1 MGLDF
6 KSNLFLKFIFYFLF
20 FTNSCTK
27 TEWID
32 TLPKPWTLS
41 EAEISKILPK
51 FHEKYPDFHDR
62 LLAFSLWQIGK
73 PYELFC
79 LGEEAGVDSDPIYR
93 LDVSDCTVH
102 ILTSLASIQS
112 QSWSDAKSKLIQI
125 HYKPNS
131 SGKSFPTYKSRWHY
145 TSDRIEENP
154 STKNITNNLVSSEK
168 LKNISITLNQKANG
182 KEFLELG
189 WKKSTSIDYI
199 PSDKITSEIIKKLP
213 VISGV
218 AFVKESYFDTGLI
231 VAHEGMVVNNKNII
245 HASSE
250 YGKTV
255 NMDFMEYYFRSD
267 GPLFDGVL
275 FYSFHPIIK

>member
-1 MGLDF
+1 L
-6 KSNLFLKFIFYFLF
+6 KSSLLLKFIFYFLF
-20 FTNSCTK
+20 FTNSCTEIK
-27 TEWID
+27 WID

-41 EAEISKILPK
+41 EDALTKILPK
-51 FHEKYPDFHDR
+51 FHEEYPDFHDR
-62 LLAFSLWQIGK
+62 LLAFSLWQVGK

-79 LGEEAGVDSDPIYR
+79 LGEEEGRDLDPIFR

-112 QSWSDAKSKLIQI
+112 QSWSDAKSKLIKI

-131 SGKSFPTYKSRWHY
+131 IGKSTPTYNSRWHY
-145 TSDRIEENP
+145 TSDRIENNP
-154 STKNITNNLVSSEK
+154 STKNITNSLVLPDK
-168 LKNISITLNQKANG
+168 LKSVSLTLNQKSNG
-182 KEFLELG
+182 KEFLELD
-189 WKKSTSIDYI
+189 WKKSIIINYI
-199 PSDKITSEIIKKLP
+199 PSDNITSEIFEKLP

-218 AFVKESYFDTGLI
+218 AFVKESYFDTGLL
-231 VAHEGMVVNNKNII
+231 VAHEGMIINNKNII

-250 YGKTV
+250 YKKTV

-275 FYSFHPIIK
+275 FYSFHPINK

>member
-1 MGLDF
+1 MGLNI
-6 KSNLFLKFIFYFLF
+6 KSSFILKVIFYLLF

-27 TEWID
+27 TKWID

-41 EAEISKILPK
+41 EDAITKILPK

-62 LLAFSLWQIGK
+62 LLAFSLWQVGK

-79 LGEEAGVDSDPIYR
+79 LGEEEGVDKDPIFR

-102 ILTSLASIQS
+102 ILTSLASVQA
-112 QSWSDAKSKLIQI
+112 QSWSGAKLKLIQI
-125 HYKPNS
+125 HYKANS
-131 SGKSFPTYKSRWHY
+131 SGKSFPTYNSRWHY

-154 STKNITNNLVSSEK
+154 STKNITNNLVLPEK
-168 LKNISITLNQKANG
+168 LKNITITLNQKSNG
-182 KEFLELG
+182 KEFLDLN
-189 WKKSTSIDYI
+189 WKKSISINYI
-199 PSDKITSEIIKKLP
+199 PSDKITSDIIKKLP

-218 AFVKESYFDTGLI
+218 AFVKKSYFDTGLI
-231 VAHEGMVVNNKNII
+231 VAHEGMIINNKNII

-267 GPLFDGVL
+267 GELFDGVL
-275 FYSFHPIIK
+275 FYSFHPIDK

>member
-1 MGLDF
+1 M
-6 KSNLFLKFIFYFLF
+6 KSSLLLKFIFYFLF
-20 FTNSCTK
+20 FTNSCTEIK
-27 TEWID
+27 WID

-41 EAEISKILPK
+41 EDALTKILPK
-51 FHEKYPDFHDR
+51 FHEEYPDFHDR
-62 LLAFSLWQIGK
+62 LLAFSLWQVGK

-79 LGEEAGVDSDPIYR
+79 LGEEEGRDLDPIFR

-112 QSWSDAKSKLIQI
+112 QSWSDAKSKLIKI

-131 SGKSFPTYKSRWHY
+131 IGKSTPTYNSRWHY
-145 TSDRIEENP
+145 TSDRIENNP
-154 STKNITNNLVSSEK
+154 STKNITNSLVLPDK
-168 LKNISITLNQKANG
+168 LKSVSLTLNQKSNG
-182 KEFLELG
+182 KEFLELD
-189 WKKSTSIDYI
+189 WKKSIIINYI
-199 PSDKITSEIIKKLP
+199 PSDNITSEIFEKLP

-231 VAHEGMVVNNKNII
+231 VAHEGMIINNKNII

-250 YGKTV
+250 YKKTV
-255 NMDFMEYYFRSD
+255 NIDFMEYYFRSD

-275 FYSFHPIIK
+275 FYSFHPINK

>member
-1 MGLDF
+1 M
-6 KSNLFLKFIFYFLF
+6 KSSLLFFIFYFLF
-20 FTNSCTK
+20 FTNSCTEIK
-27 TEWID
+27 WID

-41 EAEISKILPK
+41 EDALTKILPK
-51 FHEKYPDFHDR
+51 FHEEYPDFHDR
-62 LLAFSLWQIGK
+62 LLAFSLWQVGK

-79 LGEEAGVDSDPIYR
+79 LGEEEGRDLDPIFR

-112 QSWSDAKSKLIQI
+112 QSWSDAKSKLIKI

-131 SGKSFPTYKSRWHY
+131 IGKSTPTYNSRWHY
-145 TSDRIEENP
+145 TSDRIENNP
-154 STKNITNNLVSSEK
+154 STKNITNSLVLPDK
-168 LKNISITLNQKANG
+168 LKSVSLTLNQKSNG
-182 KEFLELG
+182 KEFLELD
-189 WKKSTSIDYI
+189 WKKSIIINYI
-199 PSDKITSEIIKKLP
+199 PSDNITSEIFEKLP

-231 VAHEGMVVNNKNII
+231 VAHEGMIINNKNII

-250 YGKTV
+250 YKKTV

-275 FYSFHPIIK
+275 FYSFHPINK

>member
-1 MGLDF
+1 M
-6 KSNLFLKFIFYFLF
+6 KSSLLLKFIFYFLF
-20 FTNSCTK
+20 FTNSCTEIK
-27 TEWID
+27 WID

-41 EAEISKILPK
+41 EDALTKILPK
-51 FHEKYPDFHDR
+51 FHEEYPDFHDR
-62 LLAFSLWQIGK
+62 LLAFSLWQVGK

-79 LGEEAGVDSDPIYR
+79 LGEEEGRDLDPIFR

-112 QSWSDAKSKLIQI
+112 QSWSDAKSQLIKI

-131 SGKSFPTYKSRWHY
+131 IGKSTPTYNSRWHY
-145 TSDRIEENP
+145 TSDRIENNP
-154 STKNITNNLVSSEK
+154 STKNITNSLVLPDK
-168 LKNISITLNQKANG
+168 LKSVSLTLNQKSNG
-182 KEFLELG
+182 KEFLELD
-189 WKKSTSIDYI
+189 WKKSIIINYI
-199 PSDKITSEIIKKLP
+199 PSDNITSEIFEKLP

-231 VAHEGMVVNNKNII
+231 VAHEGMIINNKNII

-250 YGKTV
+250 YKKTV

-275 FYSFHPIIK
+275 FYSFHPINK

>member
-1 MGLDF
+1 M
-6 KSNLFLKFIFYFLF
+6 KSSLLLKFIFYFLF
-20 FTNSCTK
+20 FTNSCTEIK
-27 TEWID
+27 WID

-41 EAEISKILPK
+41 EDALTKILPK
-51 FHEKYPDFHDR
+51 FHEEYPDFHDR
-62 LLAFSLWQIGK
+62 LLAFSLWQVGK

-79 LGEEAGVDSDPIYR
+79 LGEEEGRDLDPIFR

-112 QSWSDAKSKLIQI
+112 QSWSDAKSKLIKI

-131 SGKSFPTYKSRWHY
+131 LGKSTPTYNSRWHY
-145 TSDRIEENP
+145 TSDRIENNP
-154 STKNITNNLVSSEK
+154 STKNITNSLVLPDK
-168 LKNISITLNQKANG
+168 LKSVSLTLNQKSNG
-182 KEFLELG
+182 KEFLELD
-189 WKKSTSIDYI
+189 WKKSIIINYI
-199 PSDKITSEIIKKLP
+199 PSDNITSEIFEKLP

-231 VAHEGMVVNNKNII
+231 VAHEGMIINNKNII

-250 YGKTV
+250 YKKTV

-275 FYSFHPIIK
+275 FYSFHPINK

>member
-1 MGLDF
+1 M
-6 KSNLFLKFIFYFLF
+6 KSSLLLKFIFYCLF

-27 TEWID
+27 IKWID

-41 EAEISKILPK
+41 EDALTKILPK
-51 FHEKYPDFHDR
+51 FHEEYPDFHDR
-62 LLAFSLWQIGK
+62 LLAFSLWQVGK

-79 LGEEAGVDSDPIYR
+79 LGEEEGRDLDPIFR

-112 QSWSDAKSKLIQI
+112 QSWSDAKSKLIKI

-131 SGKSFPTYKSRWHY
+131 IGKSTPTYNSRWHY
-145 TSDRIEENP
+145 TSDRIENNP
-154 STKNITNNLVSSEK
+154 STKNITNSLVLPDK
-168 LKNISITLNQKANG
+168 LKSVSLTLNQKSNG
-182 KEFLELG
+182 KEFLELD
-189 WKKSTSIDYI
+189 WKKSIIINYI
-199 PSDKITSEIIKKLP
+199 PSDNITSEIFEKLP

-231 VAHEGMVVNNKNII
+231 VAHEGMIINNKNII

-250 YGKTV
+250 YKKTV

-275 FYSFHPIIK
+275 FYSFHPINK

>member
-1 MGLDF
+1 L
-6 KSNLFLKFIFYFLF
+6 LLKFIFYFLF

-27 TEWID
+27 TKWID

-41 EAEISKILPK
+41 EDEITKILPK

-62 LLAFSLWQIGK
+62 LLAFSLWQVGK

-79 LGEEAGVDSDPIYR
+79 LGEEEGRDLDPIFR

-102 ILTSLASIQS
+102 ILTSLASVQS

-131 SGKSFPTYKSRWHY
+131 IGKSTPTYNSRWHY
-145 TSDRIEENP
+145 TSDRIENNP
-154 STKNITNNLVSSEK
+154 STKNITNSLVLPDK
-168 LKNISITLNQKANG
+168 LKSVSLTLNQKSNG
-182 KEFLELG
+182 KEFLDLD
-189 WKKSTSIDYI
+189 WKKSIIINYI
-199 PSDKITSEIIKKLP
+199 PSDNITSEIFEKLP

-231 VAHEGMVVNNKNII
+231 VAHEGMIINNKNII

-250 YGKTV
+250 YKKTV

-275 FYSFHPIIK
+275 FYSFHPINK

>member
-1 MGLDF
+1 M
-6 KSNLFLKFIFYFLF
+6 
-20 FTNSCTK
+20 
-27 TEWID
+27 
-32 TLPKPWTLS
+32 
-41 EAEISKILPK
+41 
-51 FHEKYPDFHDR
+51 
-62 LLAFSLWQIGK
+62 
-73 PYELFC
+73 
-79 LGEEAGVDSDPIYR
+79 
-93 LDVSDCTVH
+93 
-102 ILTSLASIQS
+102 
-112 QSWSDAKSKLIQI
+112 
-125 HYKPNS
+125 
-131 SGKSFPTYKSRWHY
+131 
-145 TSDRIEENP
+145 
-154 STKNITNNLVSSEK
+154 
-168 LKNISITLNQKANG
+168 NQKANG

>member
-1 MGLDF
+1 M
-6 KSNLFLKFIFYFLF
+6 KSSLLLKFIFYFLF
-20 FTNSCTK
+20 FTNSCTEIK
-27 TEWID
+27 WID

-41 EAEISKILPK
+41 EDALTKILPK
-51 FHEKYPDFHDR
+51 FHEEYPDFHDR
-62 LLAFSLWQIGK
+62 LLAFSLWQVGK

-79 LGEEAGVDSDPIYR
+79 LGEEEGRDLDPIFR

-112 QSWSDAKSKLIQI
+112 QSWSDAKSQLIKI

-131 SGKSFPTYKSRWHY
+131 IGKSTPTYNSRWHY
-145 TSDRIEENP
+145 TSDRIENNP
-154 STKNITNNLVSSEK
+154 STKNITNSLVLPDK
-168 LKNISITLNQKANG
+168 LKSVSLTLNQKSNG
-182 KEFLELG
+182 KEFLELD
-189 WKKSTSIDYI
+189 WKKSIIINYI
-199 PSDKITSEIIKKLP
+199 PSDNITSEIFEKLP

-218 AFVKESYFDTGLI
+218 AFVKKSYFDTGLI
-231 VAHEGMVVNNKNII
+231 VAHEGMIINNKNII

-250 YGKTV
+250 YKKTV

-275 FYSFHPIIK
+275 FYSFHPINK

>member
-1 MGLDF
+1 MGLNF
-6 KSNLFLKFIFYFLF
+6 KSSLFLKFIFPLLF

-27 TEWID
+27 TKWID

-41 EAEISKILPK
+41 ENDISKILPK
-51 FHEKYPDFHDR
+51 FHKKFPDFHDR
-62 LLAFSLWQIGK
+62 LLAFSLWQVGK

-79 LGEEAGVDSDPIYR
+79 LGEEEGVDKDPIFR

-131 SGKSFPTYKSRWHY
+131 SGKSFPTYNSRWHY
-145 TSDRIEENP
+145 TSDRIEDNP
-154 STKNITNNLVSSEK
+154 STKNITNKLVSSEK

-199 PSDKITSEIIKKLP
+199 PSDKITSDVIDKLP

-218 AFVKESYFDTGLI
+218 AFVKKSYFDTGLI
-231 VAHEGMVVNNKNII
+231 VAHEGMLVNNKNII

-255 NMDFMEYYFRSD
+255 NIDFMEYYFRSD

>member
-1 MGLDF
+1 M
-6 KSNLFLKFIFYFLF
+6 KSSLLLKFIFYFLF

-27 TEWID
+27 IKWID

-41 EAEISKILPK
+41 EDALTKILPK
-51 FHEKYPDFHDR
+51 FHEEYPDFHDR
-62 LLAFSLWQIGK
+62 LLAFSLWQVGK

-79 LGEEAGVDSDPIYR
+79 LGEEEGRDLDPIFR

-112 QSWSDAKSKLIQI
+112 QSWSDAKSKLIKI

-131 SGKSFPTYKSRWHY
+131 IGKSTPTYNSRWHY
-145 TSDRIEENP
+145 TSDRIENNP
-154 STKNITNNLVSSEK
+154 STKNITNSLVLPDK
-168 LKNISITLNQKANG
+168 LKSVSLTLNQKSNG
-182 KEFLELG
+182 KEFLELD
-189 WKKSTSIDYI
+189 WKKSIIINYI
-199 PSDKITSEIIKKLP
+199 PSDNITSEIFEKLP

-231 VAHEGMVVNNKNII
+231 VAHEGMIINNKNII

-250 YGKTV
+250 YKKTV

-275 FYSFHPIIK
+275 FYSFHPINK

>member
-1 MGLDF
+1 L
-6 KSNLFLKFIFYFLF
+6 KSSLLLKFIFYFLF

-27 TEWID
+27 TKWID

-41 EAEISKILPK
+41 EDEITKILPK

-62 LLAFSLWQIGK
+62 LLAFSLWQVGK

-79 LGEEAGVDSDPIYR
+79 LGEEEGRDLDPIFR

-112 QSWSDAKSKLIQI
+112 QSWSDAKSKLIKI

-131 SGKSFPTYKSRWHY
+131 IGKSTPTYNSRWHY
-145 TSDRIEENP
+145 TSDRIENNP
-154 STKNITNNLVSSEK
+154 STKNITNSLVLPDK
-168 LKNISITLNQKANG
+168 LKSVSLTLNQKSNG
-182 KEFLELG
+182 KEFLELD
-189 WKKSTSIDYI
+189 WKKSIIINYI
-199 PSDKITSEIIKKLP
+199 PSDNITSEIFEKLP

-231 VAHEGMVVNNKNII
+231 VHMKV
-245 HASSE
+245 
-250 YGKTV
+250 
-255 NMDFMEYYFRSD
+255 
-267 GPLFDGVL
+267 
-275 FYSFHPIIK
+275 

>member
-1 MGLDF
+1 M
-6 KSNLFLKFIFYFLF
+6 KSSLLLKFIFYFLF
-20 FTNSCTK
+20 FTNSCTEIK
-27 TEWID
+27 WID

-41 EAEISKILPK
+41 EDALTKILPK
-51 FHEKYPDFHDR
+51 FHEEYPDFHDR
-62 LLAFSLWQIGK
+62 LLAFSLWQVGK

-79 LGEEAGVDSDPIYR
+79 LGEEEGRDLDPIFR

-112 QSWSDAKSKLIQI
+112 QSWSDAKSKLIKI

-131 SGKSFPTYKSRWHY
+131 IGKSTPTYNSRWHY
-145 TSDRIEENP
+145 TSDRIENNP
-154 STKNITNNLVSSEK
+154 STKNITNSLVLPDK
-168 LKNISITLNQKANG
+168 LKSVSLTLNQKSNG
-182 KEFLELG
+182 KEFLELD
-189 WKKSTSIDYI
+189 WKKSIIINYI
-199 PSDKITSEIIKKLP
+199 PSDNITSEIFEKLP

-231 VAHEGMVVNNKNII
+231 VAHEGMIINNKNII

-250 YGKTV
+250 YKKTV

-275 FYSFHPIIK
+275 FYSFHPINK

>member
-1 MGLDF
+1 L
-6 KSNLFLKFIFYFLF
+6 KSSLLLKFIFYFLF
-20 FTNSCTK
+20 FTNSCTEIK
-27 TEWID
+27 WID

-41 EAEISKILPK
+41 EDALTKILPK
-51 FHEKYPDFHDR
+51 FHEEYPDFHDR
-62 LLAFSLWQIGK
+62 LLAFSLWQVGK

-79 LGEEAGVDSDPIYR
+79 LGEEEGRDLDPIFR

-112 QSWSDAKSKLIQI
+112 QSWSDAKSKLIKI

-131 SGKSFPTYKSRWHY
+131 IGKSTPTYNSRWHY
-145 TSDRIEENP
+145 TSDRIENNP
-154 STKNITNNLVSSEK
+154 STKNITNSLVLPDK
-168 LKNISITLNQKANG
+168 LKSVSLTLNQKSNG
-182 KEFLELG
+182 KEFLELD
-189 WKKSTSIDYI
+189 WKKSIIINYI
-199 PSDKITSEIIKKLP
+199 PSDNITSEIFEKLP

-231 VAHEGMVVNNKNII
+231 VAHEGMIINNKNII

-250 YGKTV
+250 YKKTV
-255 NMDFMEYYFRSD
+255 NIDFMEYYFRSD

-275 FYSFHPIIK
+275 FYSFHPINK